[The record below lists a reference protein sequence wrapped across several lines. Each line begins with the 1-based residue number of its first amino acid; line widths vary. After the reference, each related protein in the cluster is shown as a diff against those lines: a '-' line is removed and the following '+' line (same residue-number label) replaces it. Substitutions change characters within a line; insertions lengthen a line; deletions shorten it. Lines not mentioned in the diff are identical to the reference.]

1 MTKAKWLH
9 RIFRRRGQ
17 EGKKAGQAG
26 TMRAASNTN
35 TNTDAN
41 SNTNT
46 NANANANTD
55 TNTGFS
61 AVEVRRAKKQGKLA
75 Q

>member
-17 EGKKAGQAG
+17 EGKKAGQADV

-35 TNTDAN
+35 PNPNAN
-41 SNTNT
+41 SNT
-46 NANANANTD
+46 NANAN

-61 AVEVRRAKKQGKLA
+61 AVEVRRAKKQDRLA

>member
-26 TMRAASNTN
+26 TMRTALYTN

-41 SNTNT
+41 SNTNK
-46 NANANANTD
+46 NANANTD

-61 AVEVRRAKKQGKLA
+61 AVEVRRAKKQGRLA

>member
-17 EGKKAGQAG
+17 EGKKSEKAG
-26 TMRAASNTN
+26 TMRAALNTN

-41 SNTNT
+41 SNSNT
-46 NANANANTD
+46 NANTN

-61 AVEVRRAKKQGKLA
+61 GVEVRRAKKEQSRLA

>member
-46 NANANANTD
+46 NTNANTD

-61 AVEVRRAKKQGKLA
+61 AVEVRRAKKQGRLA